1 MTEDKKPVLVKRK
14 GRQKQEGKKAKSGR
28 VKIGVSIDE
37 MLWRKLRAEAIIA
50 GKQTGDLLD
59 EAIEGYLKNKE
70 KI

>member
-1 MTEDKKPVLVKRK
+1 MTEDNPVLVKRK

-28 VKIGVSIDE
+28 VKIGVSIDD
-37 MLWRKLRAEAIIA
+37 MLWRRLRAEAIIE

-59 EAIEGYLKNKE
+59 QALRNYLNNKE